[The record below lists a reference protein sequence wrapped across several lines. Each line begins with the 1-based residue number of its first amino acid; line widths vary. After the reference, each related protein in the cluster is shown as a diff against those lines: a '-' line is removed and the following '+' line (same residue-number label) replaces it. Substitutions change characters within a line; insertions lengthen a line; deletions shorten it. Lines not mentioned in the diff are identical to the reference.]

1 MFTRPHDFLNPYDV
15 RSSVEH
21 KRRSSGLCSLCFIPY
36 SSKVGWDKGLSKL
49 PKASL
54 NVVQTNQA
62 LYSKFFKV
70 IDFVV
75 E

>member
-15 RSSVEH
+15 HSSVEH
-21 KRRSSGLCSLCFIPY
+21 KRRSSGLCSRFIPY
-36 SSKVGWDKGLSKL
+36 SSKVGWDKRLSKL

-54 NVVQTNQA
+54 NVVQPNQA

-70 IDFVV
+70 IYFVV